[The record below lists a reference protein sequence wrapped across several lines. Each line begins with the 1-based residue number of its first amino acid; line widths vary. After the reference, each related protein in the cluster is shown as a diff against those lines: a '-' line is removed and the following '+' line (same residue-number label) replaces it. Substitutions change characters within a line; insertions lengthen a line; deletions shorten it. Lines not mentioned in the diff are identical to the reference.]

1 MRKNCFIPIY
11 IFVIIVI
18 SFWYIFFHKISMSAP
33 RVCST
38 VTPWPRVSTSLVL
51 INVDAI
57 QVTKETEE
65 TAEVRCLSFRHFDV
79 IQGNGVL
86 LNNFSKYWEFFFFWY
101 LFFVVIVWVCVSV
114 IFHYFRFMLSPFLGS
129 PIWKIRI
136 YLFAFDTIY
145 LWYLKALTNA
155 HTRKHTHIHN
165 YRAHRPCA
173 QYSKPLPLISNTPY
187 PPQAIQNSIQ
197 INNNWKTALT
207 RKLSS
212 HSQSIIWKEVNMF
225 VSRPF
230 YKFLKC
236 IECND

>member
-86 LNNFSKYWEFFFFWY
+86 LNNFSKYWEFFFFLVSIFCCY
-101 LFFVVIVWVCVSV
+101 CVGVCICDFSLFPLHVI
-114 IFHYFRFMLSPFLGS
+114 P
-129 PIWKIRI
+129 
-136 YLFAFDTIY
+136 
-145 LWYLKALTNA
+145 
-155 HTRKHTHIHN
+155 
-165 YRAHRPCA
+165 
-173 QYSKPLPLISNTPY
+173 
-187 PPQAIQNSIQ
+187 
-197 INNNWKTALT
+197 
-207 RKLSS
+207 
-212 HSQSIIWKEVNMF
+212 
-225 VSRPF
+225 VSRQSD
-230 YKFLKC
+230 LKDTYLL
-236 IECND
+236 IRLRYNLFMIFEGSNKRTHTQAHAHS

>member
-1 MRKNCFIPIY
+1 MSNCQSLATCINIPGSYQCRCNPGYQGDGRNCRGSLFI
-11 IFVIIVI
+11 FS
-18 SFWYIFFHKISMSAP
+18 SFWRHSRKW
-33 RVCST
+33 CS
-38 VTPWPRVSTSLVL
+38 SK
-51 INVDAI
+51 
-57 QVTKETEE
+57 Q
-65 TAEVRCLSFRHFDV
+65 
-79 IQGNGVL
+79 L
-86 LNNFSKYWEFFFFWY
+86 LEILRIFFFWY